1 MPLKTLELSF
11 RPSNCEKRN
20 EHMAYSRRQSSRRR
34 APSPRRTSSRTSYRS
49 RAVRSAPRRRATS
62 RRASSG
68 GRTIRIELVTS
79 GAGSVARPEI
89 GMKPAA
95 APRKAMF

>member
-1 MPLKTLELSF
+1 
-11 RPSNCEKRN
+11 
-20 EHMAYSRRQSSRRR
+20 MAYSRRKSTRRSYSTRGRASSR
-34 APSPRRTSSRTSYRS
+34 SSYRS
-49 RAVRSAPRRRATS
+49 RAVRSAPRRRSTS
-62 RRASSG
+62 RRASGG

-89 GMKPAA
+89 GMKPAS